1 MGIVGGV
8 AQGIAADNPA
18 KKRPMIHRL
27 KTPLLAFSI
36 TLLLSGCGGGTEEA
50 LQANTAEES
59 ASDLITYF
67 EKADPKLKKLAK
79 TASDALDQGNYP
91 LAIQSINQLKAN
103 RRELNVDQLMVITEA
118 GVNVH
123 SAILE
128 AAENGD
134 KKAQMMLNMQG
145 AARRN

>member
-1 MGIVGGV
+1 MM
-8 AQGIAADNPA
+8 Q
-18 KKRPMIHRL
+18 KL
-27 KTPLLAFSI
+27 KISTVTISLG
-36 TLLLSGCGGGTEEA
+36 LLLIGCGGSTEEA
-50 LQANTAEES
+50 LQADTAEES
-59 ASDLITYF
+59 ASDLISYF
-67 EKADPKLKKLAK
+67 ENADLDLKKLAK

-103 RRELNVDQLMVITEA
+103 GANLSVDQFMVVSEA
-118 GVNVH
+118 SVNVQK
-123 SAILE
+123 AMIE

>member
-1 MGIVGGV
+1 MM
-8 AQGIAADNPA
+8 Q
-18 KKRPMIHRL
+18 RL
-27 KTPLLAFSI
+27 KISTVTISLG
-36 TLLLSGCGGGTEEA
+36 LLLLGCGGSTEEA
-50 LQANTAEES
+50 LQADTAEES
-59 ASDLITYF
+59 ASDLISYF
-67 EKADPKLKKLAK
+67 ENADLDLKKLAK

-103 RRELNVDQLMVITEA
+103 GANLSVDQFMVVSEA
-118 GVNVH
+118 SVNVQK
-123 SAILE
+123 AMIE

>member
-1 MGIVGGV
+1 MM
-8 AQGIAADNPA
+8 QQ
-18 KKRPMIHRL
+18 L
-27 KTPLLAFSI
+27 KISTVTIFLG
-36 TLLLSGCGGGTEEA
+36 LLLIGCGGSTEEA
-50 LQANTAEES
+50 LQADTAEES
-59 ASDLITYF
+59 ASDLISYF
-67 EKADPKLKKLAK
+67 ENADLDLKKLAK

-103 RRELNVDQLMVITEA
+103 GANLSVDQFMVVSEA
-118 GVNVH
+118 SVNVQK
-123 SAILE
+123 AMIE

>member
-1 MGIVGGV
+1 M
-8 AQGIAADNPA
+8 
-18 KKRPMIHRL
+18 RSL
-27 KTPLLAFSI
+27 KISTVTISLG
-36 TLLLSGCGGGTEEA
+36 LLLSGCGGGTEEA
-50 LQANTAEES
+50 LQADSAEES
-59 ASDLITYF
+59 ASDLISYF
-67 EKADPKLKKLAK
+67 ENADTDLKKLAK

-103 RRELNVDQLMVITEA
+103 GANLSVDQFMVVSEA
-118 GVNVH
+118 SVNVQK
-123 SAILE
+123 AMIE

>member
-1 MGIVGGV
+1 MT
-8 AQGIAADNPA
+8 
-18 KKRPMIHRL
+18 RRL
-27 KTPLLAFSI
+27 KISTVACSLG
-36 TLLLSGCGGGTEEA
+36 LLLSGCGEGTEEA
-50 LQANTAEES
+50 LQADSAEES
-59 ASDLITYF
+59 ASDLISYF
-67 EKADPKLKKLAK
+67 ENADTDLKKLAK

-103 RRELNVDQLMVITEA
+103 GANLSVDQFMVVSEA
-118 GVNVH
+118 SVNVQK
-123 SAILE
+123 AMIE

>member
-1 MGIVGGV
+1 M
-8 AQGIAADNPA
+8 Q
-18 KKRPMIHRL
+18 RL
-27 KTPLLAFSI
+27 KISTVTISLG
-36 TLLLSGCGGGTEEA
+36 LLLIGCGGSTEEA
-50 LQANTAEES
+50 LQADTAEES
-59 ASDLITYF
+59 ASDLISYF
-67 EKADPKLKKLAK
+67 ENADLDLKKLAK

-103 RRELNVDQLMVITEA
+103 GANLSVDQFMVVSEA
-118 GVNVH
+118 SVNVQK
-123 SAILE
+123 ALIE

>member
-1 MGIVGGV
+1 M
-8 AQGIAADNPA
+8 Q
-18 KKRPMIHRL
+18 KL
-27 KTPLLAFSI
+27 KISTVTISLG
-36 TLLLSGCGGGTEEA
+36 LLLIGCGGSTEEA
-50 LQANTAEES
+50 LQADTAEES
-59 ASDLITYF
+59 ASALISYF
-67 EKADPKLKKLAK
+67 ENADLDLKKLAK

-103 RRELNVDQLMVITEA
+103 GANLSVDQFMVVSEA
-118 GVNVH
+118 SVNVQK
-123 SAILE
+123 AMIE

>member
-1 MGIVGGV
+1 MT
-8 AQGIAADNPA
+8 
-18 KKRPMIHRL
+18 RSL
-27 KTPLLAFSI
+27 KISTVAFSLG
-36 TLLLSGCGGGTEEA
+36 LLLSGCGEGTEEA
-50 LQANTAEES
+50 LQADSAEES
-59 ASDLITYF
+59 ASDLISYF
-67 EKADPKLKKLAK
+67 ENADTDLKKLAK

-103 RRELNVDQLMVITEA
+103 GANLSVDQFMVVSEA
-118 GVNVH
+118 SVNVQK
-123 SAILE
+123 AMIE

>member
-1 MGIVGGV
+1 MRKLTISTVTISLG
-8 AQGIAADNPA
+8 
-18 KKRPMIHRL
+18 
-27 KTPLLAFSI
+27 
-36 TLLLSGCGGGTEEA
+36 LLLSGCGEGTEEA
-50 LQANTAEES
+50 LQADSAEES
-59 ASDLITYF
+59 ASDLISYF
-67 EKADPKLKKLAK
+67 GNADPKLKKLAK

-103 RRELNVDQLMVITEA
+103 GANLSVDQFMVVSEA
-118 GVNVH
+118 SVNVQK
-123 SAILE
+123 AMIE

>member
-1 MGIVGGV
+1 
-8 AQGIAADNPA
+8 
-18 KKRPMIHRL
+18 MIRRL
-27 KTPLLAFSI
+27 KAPLLVLSLG
-36 TLLLSGCGGGTEEA
+36 LLLSGCGKVAEEA
-50 LQANTAEES
+50 LQADTAEES

-67 EKADPKLKKLAK
+67 EKTDPKLQQLAK

-91 LAIQSINQLKAN
+91 LAIQCVNQLKAN
-103 RRELNVDQLMVITEA
+103 GAKLTVDQFMVVSEA
-118 GVNVH
+118 GVNIQN
-123 SAILE
+123 ALIE

>member
-1 MGIVGGV
+1 M
-8 AQGIAADNPA
+8 Q
-18 KKRPMIHRL
+18 RL
-27 KTPLLAFSI
+27 KISTVTISLG
-36 TLLLSGCGGGTEEA
+36 LLLIGCGGSTEEA
-50 LQANTAEES
+50 LQADTAEES
-59 ASDLITYF
+59 ASDLISYF
-67 EKADPKLKKLAK
+67 ENADLDLKKLAK

-103 RRELNVDQLMVITEA
+103 GANLSAHQFMVVSEA
-118 GVNVH
+118 SVNVQK
-123 SAILE
+123 AMIE

>member
-1 MGIVGGV
+1 M
-8 AQGIAADNPA
+8 Q
-18 KKRPMIHRL
+18 RL
-27 KTPLLAFSI
+27 KISTVTISLG
-36 TLLLSGCGGGTEEA
+36 LLLIGCGGSTEET
-50 LQANTAEES
+50 LQADTAEES
-59 ASDLITYF
+59 ASDLISYF
-67 EKADPKLKKLAK
+67 ENADLDLKKLAK

-103 RRELNVDQLMVITEA
+103 GANLSVDQFMVVSEA
-118 GVNVH
+118 SVNVQK
-123 SAILE
+123 AMIE

>member
-1 MGIVGGV
+1 MT
-8 AQGIAADNPA
+8 
-18 KKRPMIHRL
+18 RRL
-27 KTPLLAFSI
+27 KISTVAFSLG
-36 TLLLSGCGGGTEEA
+36 LLLSGCGEGTEEA
-50 LQANTAEES
+50 LQADSAEES
-59 ASDLITYF
+59 ASDLISYF
-67 EKADPKLKKLAK
+67 ENADTDLKKLAK

-103 RRELNVDQLMVITEA
+103 GANLSVDQFMVVSEA
-118 GVNVH
+118 SVNVQKTM
-123 SAILE
+123 IE

>member
-1 MGIVGGV
+1 MT
-8 AQGIAADNPA
+8 
-18 KKRPMIHRL
+18 RRL
-27 KTPLLAFSI
+27 KISTVAFSLG
-36 TLLLSGCGGGTEEA
+36 LLLSGCGEGTEEA
-50 LQANTAEES
+50 LQADSAEES
-59 ASDLITYF
+59 ASDLISYF
-67 EKADPKLKKLAK
+67 ENADTDLKKLAK

-103 RRELNVDQLMVITEA
+103 GAKLTVDQFMVVSEA
-118 GVNVH
+118 GVNIQN
-123 SAILE
+123 ALIE